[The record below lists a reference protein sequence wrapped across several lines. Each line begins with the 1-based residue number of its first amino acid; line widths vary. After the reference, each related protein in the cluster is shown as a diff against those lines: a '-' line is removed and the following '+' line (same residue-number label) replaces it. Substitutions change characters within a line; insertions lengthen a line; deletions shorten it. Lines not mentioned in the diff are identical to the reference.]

1 MSLLKAMIGI
11 HKRYIV
17 IHGTHNLIYI
27 IGHSSSHEKATF
39 WSKLGKL
46 NSFYKIYSRFAS
58 GEDLNSINQI

>member
-1 MSLLKAMIGI
+1 MIGI

-46 NSFYKIYSRFAS
+46 NSFYKINSRFAR
-58 GEDLNSINQI
+58 EDLNSINQI